1 MKKFKYAYQVG
12 GLWGDVRTRIPRIA
26 KLGYDAVEVAGVT
39 SYFHEGKE
47 FKKICDS
54 EGIAVSSVC
63 TNCAELDMAYPR
75 KEVSDQGIDYMC
87 RVVDFAADLGGNGV
101 IINPT
106 RLTKW
111 TPLAELEQ
119 ELAWGAESIQKVADY
134 AAGAGIKL
142 FVEVWNRYDTYLL
155 NRAEQGRAFVKMVNK
170 PNVGVMLDTFHMN
183 IEEKD
188 IAAAVREAGDMLMHF
203 HVGDSNRAAPGMGHI
218 DFLPILQAIKDIN
231 YKGFVTMELFPPAF
245 HTDSYVKHH
254 DTSYLYLKYPEFSIQ
269 YLKKIEEKLQ

>member
-75 KEVSDQGIDYMC
+75 KGVRDQGIDYMC
-87 RVVDFAADLGGNGV
+87 RLVDFAADLGGNGV

-111 TPLAELEQ
+111 TLMYKTHWIWWSLPMETPRHNGAACVP
-119 ELAWGAESIQKVADY
+119 AWDTP
-134 AAGAGIKL
+134 
-142 FVEVWNRYDTYLL
+142 NRSD
-155 NRAEQGRAFVKMVNK
+155 
-170 PNVGVMLDTFHMN
+170 
-183 IEEKD
+183 
-188 IAAAVREAGDMLMHF
+188 
-203 HVGDSNRAAPGMGHI
+203 
-218 DFLPILQAIKDIN
+218 
-231 YKGFVTMELFPPAF
+231 
-245 HTDSYVKHH
+245 
-254 DTSYLYLKYPEFSIQ
+254 
-269 YLKKIEEKLQ
+269 

>member
-1 MKKFKYAYQVG
+1 
-12 GLWGDVRTRIPRIA
+12 
-26 KLGYDAVEVAGVT
+26 
-39 SYFHEGKE
+39 
-47 FKKICDS
+47 
-54 EGIAVSSVC
+54 
-63 TNCAELDMAYPR
+63 
-75 KEVSDQGIDYMC
+75 
-87 RVVDFAADLGGNGV
+87 
-101 IINPT
+101 
-106 RLTKW
+106 
-111 TPLAELEQ
+111 
-119 ELAWGAESIQKVADY
+119 
-134 AAGAGIKL
+134 
-142 FVEVWNRYDTYLL
+142 
-155 NRAEQGRAFVKMVNK
+155 
-170 PNVGVMLDTFHMN
+170 MN

>member
-63 TNCAELDMAYPR
+63 TNCSELDMAYPR
-75 KEVSDQGIDYMC
+75 KGVRDQGIDYMC

-170 PNVGVMLDTFHMN
+170 PNVGVMLDTFHLN
-183 IEEKD
+183 IEE
-188 IAAAVREAGDMLMHF
+188 VDMAQAILDCKGCLYHL

-269 YLKKIEEKLQ
+269 YLKEIEEKL

>member
-12 GLWGDVRTRIPRIA
+12 GLWGDVRTWIPRIA

-188 IAAAVREAGDMLMHF
+188 MAAAVREAGDMLMHF

-231 YKGFVTMELFPPAF
+231 YKGFVTRELFPPAF

-269 YLKKIEEKLQ
+269 YLKEIEEKLQ

>member
-1 MKKFKYAYQVG
+1 M
-12 GLWGDVRTRIPRIA
+12 PRIA

-188 IAAAVREAGDMLMHF
+188 MAAAVREAGDMLMHF

-269 YLKKIEEKLQ
+269 YLKEIEEKLQ